1 MDAHDEAARA
11 LREQHQKECTAEM
24 LSLRYLGSNGVDSQ
38 PRMDKLFDERCAAA
52 LRKAAADEREACA
65 VICSAMSVSE
75 TSYGQPV
82 AARQLLWAAELIR
95 ARAKGGA

>member
-11 LREQHQKECTAEM
+11 LDAEIRET
-24 LSLRYLGSNGVDSQ
+24 LPPLLRPSTPLEDGLMRQ
-38 PRMDKLFDERCAAA
+38 IIAAA

-82 AARQLLWAAELIR
+82 AARQLLLVAELIR

>member
-1 MDAHDEAARA
+1 MMDAHDEAAKA
-11 LREQHQKECTAEM
+11 LMPDCNCRPVSFYTCSKCDGTGE
-24 LSLRYLGSNGVDSQ
+24 V
-38 PRMDKLFDERCAAA
+38 RCYRDDITAA

-82 AARQLLWAAELIR
+82 AARQLLWVAELIR

>member
-1 MDAHDEAARA
+1 MTDAHDEAAKAIRRK
-11 LREQHQKECTAEM
+11 LGCGCNTCQGMDPMGECSFMVAV
-24 LSLRYLGSNGVDSQ
+24 S
-38 PRMDKLFDERCAAA
+38 AA

-82 AARQLLWAAELIR
+82 AARQLLWVAELIR

>member
-1 MDAHDEAARA
+1 MSDAHDEAARA

-65 VICSAMSVSE
+65 
-75 TSYGQPV
+75 TK
-82 AARQLLWAAELIR
+82 AANHYIGSTFPGDYRYCCDIEAEIR

>member
-1 MDAHDEAARA
+1 MTDAHDEAARA
-11 LREQHQKECTAEM
+11 LMEETEKRH
-24 LSLRYLGSNGVDSQ
+24 GSICWPG
-38 PRMDKLFDERCAAA
+38 PEYIAAA

-82 AARQLLWAAELIR
+82 AARQLLWVAELIR